1 MLPKLPV
8 LNRTSFRTYNQFL
21 TISLISQNRYARTLI
36 TICPVL
42 PEHSL
47 LCIINRM
54 NRTPPKLLV
63 FSSYNLRPFNL
74 RTAVNR
80 IDVGSLDGSFLWF
93 MCMKLCFL
101 LGMDHHRLVIDL
113 FDFQF
118 SHLLSNANKKAA
130 MKMYS
135 P

>member
-1 MLPKLPV
+1 MV
-8 LNRTSFRTYNQFL
+8 
-21 TISLISQNRYARTLI
+21 TISLKFPALFPSKSTY
-36 TICPVL
+36 TICPAL

-47 LCIINRM
+47 LCLINRM
-54 NRTPPKLLV
+54 NRTSPKLLV
-63 FSSYNLRPFNL
+63 FSSCNLRPFNL

-80 IDVGSLDGSFLWF
+80 INVGSFDGRFLWF

-118 SHLLSNANKKAA
+118 SHLSFYIHYPKKGKKIAIR
-130 MKMYS
+130 MVS
-135 P
+135 PNGLCK